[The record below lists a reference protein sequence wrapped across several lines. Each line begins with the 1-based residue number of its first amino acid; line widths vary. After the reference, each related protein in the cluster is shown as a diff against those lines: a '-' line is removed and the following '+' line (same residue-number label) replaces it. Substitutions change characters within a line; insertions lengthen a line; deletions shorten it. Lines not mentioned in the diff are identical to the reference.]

1 MITKQQLKELEVGE
15 SLSYKF
21 KDKLE
26 VQRIRNYA
34 MSLKSSEYDF
44 TVRTSNG
51 IVTAT
56 RISTVTPERLT
67 DQLKAMSVGQV
78 IHPCSSKHLSN
89 VKAVVDYLG
98 GGWDVSLVC
107 QVIRTTSNKTK
118 KI

>member
-15 SLSYKF
+15 SLTHKF

-44 TVRTSNG
+44 TVRTQDG

-56 RISTVTPERLT
+56 RISTVTPERLL
-67 DQLKAMSVGQV
+67 DILNSMKPGQI
-78 IHPCSSKHLSN
+78 IHPAPSTRYCNIH
-89 VKAVVDYLG
+89 AVCRYIDKDGFRVTT
-98 GGWDVSLVC
+98 VT
-107 QVIRTTSNKTK
+107 QVEKL
-118 KI
+118 